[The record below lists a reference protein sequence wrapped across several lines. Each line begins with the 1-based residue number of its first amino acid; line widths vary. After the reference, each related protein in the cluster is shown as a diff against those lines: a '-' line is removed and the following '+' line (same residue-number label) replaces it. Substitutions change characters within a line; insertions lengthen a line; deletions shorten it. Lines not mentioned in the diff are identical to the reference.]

1 MTAFFLLTDSFF
13 IVGSFPCCYLHT
25 RAHVMATFLLNSL
38 SATTTTTRGVHF
50 ASGGSRRR
58 RVVSRSSSSQ
68 NSSSKSSTFFTERD
82 DFDGSSTTI
91 TSRDDEQKQ
100 QRRQFLPPK
109 EVLQSIY
116 VPESLAEIRAYV
128 RWEEFGKPEETTAEW
143 QASEYKN
150 AILDLKLD
158 LLSGMTLNDIRRRY
172 GVEPVDGD
180 DDELPMFTMDEEL
193 EKRMKLAEAMTRVEK
208 VGKMSLVEE
217 DSASPVRYGDAMVD
231 SSSSSVVDEF
241 IKPLP
246 TSPLSSSVID
256 HVVSAEEMTEE
267 EREMMEEEATVVDRA
282 ALSIEYEAEDEEE
295 EERAVLT
302 EGEEDFLQEL
312 QASTTFD
319 ADDFLPMTEEEKKK
333 KSEEEKKNFVLAEDE
348 EEKVEEE
355 KKRQK
360 AIASELV
367 LNLKVEVDKY
377 KQSAESLKTQML
389 EATEKAEKASSEF
402 DSMKEQR
409 NRLARELSE
418 LELETAAKDD
428 EIKELNEFLVSSEKD
443 FEQSKMEEL
452 QSLRESLEQMKEEK
466 KAAEVLARAYK
477 QDFVQERELN
487 AKFREEKNQMMEE
500 KTKSE
505 RELRAAANESEM
517 KLSAAMRENAE
528 LKKIW
533 DSDRKVIEILTK
545 KLDEM
550 SEKPGLGAAI
560 VNTYSTVKTVIP
572 KYSSVIANT
581 TMNTTKGVVSKTTDI
596 SGKFFSAVKT
606 KLEKIK
612 EDELALMDE
621 EEDDDEFEDSDV
633 RTGIFL

>member
-1 MTAFFLLTDSFF
+1 M
-13 IVGSFPCCYLHT
+13 
-25 RAHVMATFLLNSL
+25 
-38 SATTTTTRGVHF
+38 
-50 ASGGSRRR
+50 
-58 RVVSRSSSSQ
+58 
-68 NSSSKSSTFFTERD
+68 
-82 DFDGSSTTI
+82 
-91 TSRDDEQKQ
+91 
-100 QRRQFLPPK
+100 
-109 EVLQSIY
+109 
-116 VPESLAEIRAYV
+116 

-150 AILDLKLD
+150 AVLDLKLD

-193 EKRMKLAEAMTRVEK
+193 EKRMKLAEAMTRVEN

-246 TSPLSSSVID
+246 TSPLSSSSSVID

-302 EGEEDFLQEL
+302 EAEEDFLQEL

-333 KSEEEKKNFVLAEDE
+333 KSEEEEKNLGVLAEDE

-517 KLSAAMRENAE
+517 KLSVAMRENAE

-572 KYSSVIANT
+572 KYSSVIAST

-612 EDELALMDE
+612 GDELALMDE

>member
-1 MTAFFLLTDSFF
+1 
-13 IVGSFPCCYLHT
+13 
-25 RAHVMATFLLNSL
+25 MASPILNSL
-38 SATTTTTRGVHF
+38 PATISISISTTRRGVHF
-50 ASGGSRRR
+50 AKSGGSRRR
-58 RVVSRSSSSQ
+58 RVALQ
-68 NSSSKSSTFFTERD
+68 NSSSKSSTFFTEHND
-82 DFDGSSTTI
+82 DGSSTTI
-91 TSRDDEQKQ
+91 TSRDDERQQQQQ
-100 QRRQFLPPK
+100 QRTFLPPK

-150 AILDLKLD
+150 AVLDLKLD

-302 EGEEDFLQEL
+302 EAEEDFLQEL

-319 ADDFLPMTEEEKKK
+319 ADDFLPMTEEKKK
-333 KSEEEKKNFVLAEDE
+333 KSEEEEKNLGVLAEDE
-348 EEKVEEE
+348 EEKVQEE

-487 AKFREEKNQMMEE
+487 AKLREEKNQMMEE

-572 KYSSVIANT
+572 KYSSVIAST

>member
-1 MTAFFLLTDSFF
+1 M
-13 IVGSFPCCYLHT
+13 
-25 RAHVMATFLLNSL
+25 
-38 SATTTTTRGVHF
+38 
-50 ASGGSRRR
+50 
-58 RVVSRSSSSQ
+58 
-68 NSSSKSSTFFTERD
+68 
-82 DFDGSSTTI
+82 
-91 TSRDDEQKQ
+91 
-100 QRRQFLPPK
+100 
-109 EVLQSIY
+109 
-116 VPESLAEIRAYV
+116 

-231 SSSSSVVDEF
+231 SSSSSSVVDEF

-302 EGEEDFLQEL
+302 EAEEDFLQEL

-333 KSEEEKKNFVLAEDE
+333 KSEEEEKNLVVLAEDE

-418 LELETAAKDD
+418 LELETDAKDD

-487 AKFREEKNQMMEE
+487 AKLREEKNQMMEE

-505 RELRAAANESEM
+505 RELRAAANKSEM

>member
-1 MTAFFLLTDSFF
+1 M
-13 IVGSFPCCYLHT
+13 
-25 RAHVMATFLLNSL
+25 
-38 SATTTTTRGVHF
+38 
-50 ASGGSRRR
+50 
-58 RVVSRSSSSQ
+58 
-68 NSSSKSSTFFTERD
+68 
-82 DFDGSSTTI
+82 
-91 TSRDDEQKQ
+91 
-100 QRRQFLPPK
+100 
-109 EVLQSIY
+109 
-116 VPESLAEIRAYV
+116 

-150 AILDLKLD
+150 AVLDLKLD

-267 EREMMEEEATVVDRA
+267 EREMLEEEATVVDRA
-282 ALSIEYEAEDEEE
+282 ALSIKYEAEDEEE

-302 EGEEDFLQEL
+302 EAEEDFLQEL

-333 KSEEEKKNFVLAEDE
+333 SEEE

-572 KYSSVIANT
+572 KYSSVIAST

>member
-1 MTAFFLLTDSFF
+1 ML
-13 IVGSFPCCYLHT
+13 
-25 RAHVMATFLLNSL
+25 
-38 SATTTTTRGVHF
+38 
-50 ASGGSRRR
+50 
-58 RVVSRSSSSQ
+58 Q
-68 NSSSKSSTFFTERD
+68 NSSSKSSTFFTERNDD
-82 DFDGSSTTI
+82 DFGSSTTI
-91 TSRDDEQKQ
+91 TSRDDERQQ
-100 QRRQFLPPK
+100 QRTFLPPK

-150 AILDLKLD
+150 AVLDLKLD

-282 ALSIEYEAEDEEE
+282 ALSIKYEAEDEEE

-302 EGEEDFLQEL
+302 EAEEDFLQEL

-333 KSEEEKKNFVLAEDE
+333 SEEEEKNLGVLAEDE

-572 KYSSVIANT
+572 KYSSVIAST

>member
-1 MTAFFLLTDSFF
+1 
-13 IVGSFPCCYLHT
+13 
-25 RAHVMATFLLNSL
+25 MASLLLNSL
-38 SATTTTTRGVHF
+38 PATTTTTRGAARF
-50 ASGGSRRR
+50 AAKSGGSRRG
-58 RVVSRSSSSQ
+58 RVVSRSSSSSQ
-68 NSSSKSSTFFTERD
+68 NSSSKSSTFFTEHIND

-91 TSRDDEQKQ
+91 TSRDDERRQQQQQQ

-150 AILDLKLD
+150 AVLDLKLD

-302 EGEEDFLQEL
+302 EAEEDFLQEL

-319 ADDFLPMTEEEKKK
+319 ADDFLPMTEEKKK
-333 KSEEEKKNFVLAEDE
+333 KSEEEEKNLGVLAEDE

-572 KYSSVIANT
+572 KYSSVIAST

>member
-1 MTAFFLLTDSFF
+1 ML
-13 IVGSFPCCYLHT
+13 
-25 RAHVMATFLLNSL
+25 
-38 SATTTTTRGVHF
+38 
-50 ASGGSRRR
+50 
-58 RVVSRSSSSQ
+58 Q
-68 NSSSKSSTFFTERD
+68 NSSSKSSTFFTERNDD
-82 DFDGSSTTI
+82 DFGSSTTI
-91 TSRDDEQKQ
+91 TSRDDERQQ
-100 QRRQFLPPK
+100 QRTFLPPK

-150 AILDLKLD
+150 AVLDLKLD

-246 TSPLSSSVID
+246 TSPLSSSSSVID

-302 EGEEDFLQEL
+302 EAEEDFLQEL

-333 KSEEEKKNFVLAEDE
+333 KSEEEEKNLGVLAEDE
-348 EEKVEEE
+348 EEKVQEE

-487 AKFREEKNQMMEE
+487 AKLREEKNQMMEE

-572 KYSSVIANT
+572 KYSSVIAST

>member
-1 MTAFFLLTDSFF
+1 
-13 IVGSFPCCYLHT
+13 
-25 RAHVMATFLLNSL
+25 MATLLLNSL
-38 SATTTTTRGVHF
+38 SATTTRGVHF

-58 RVVSRSSSSQ
+58 RVVSRSSSS
-68 NSSSKSSTFFTERD
+68 NSSSKSSTFFTEHD
-82 DFDGSSTTI
+82 DDGSSTTI
-91 TSRDDEQKQ
+91 TSRDDERQKQ
-100 QRRQFLPPK
+100 QRAFLPPK

-150 AILDLKLD
+150 AVLDLKLD

-193 EKRMKLAEAMTRVEK
+193 EKRMKLAEAMTRVEN

-246 TSPLSSSVID
+246 TSPLSSSSSVID

-302 EGEEDFLQEL
+302 EAEEDFLQEL

-333 KSEEEKKNFVLAEDE
+333 KSEEEEKNLGVLAEDE

-517 KLSAAMRENAE
+517 KLSVAMRENAE

-572 KYSSVIANT
+572 KYSSVIAST

-612 EDELALMDE
+612 GDELALMDE

>member
-1 MTAFFLLTDSFF
+1 
-13 IVGSFPCCYLHT
+13 
-25 RAHVMATFLLNSL
+25 MASPILNSL
-38 SATTTTTRGVHF
+38 PATISISTTRRGVHF
-50 ASGGSRRR
+50 AKSGGSRRR
-58 RVVSRSSSSQ
+58 RVALQ
-68 NSSSKSSTFFTERD
+68 NSSSKSSTFFTEHND
-82 DFDGSSTTI
+82 DGSSTTI
-91 TSRDDEQKQ
+91 TSRDDELQQQQQ
-100 QRRQFLPPK
+100 QRTFLPPK

-150 AILDLKLD
+150 AVLDLKLD

-302 EGEEDFLQEL
+302 EAEEDFLQEL

-333 KSEEEKKNFVLAEDE
+333 KSEEEEKNLGVLAEDE
-348 EEKVEEE
+348 EEKVQEE

-428 EIKELNEFLVSSEKD
+428 EIKELNEFLMSSEKD

-487 AKFREEKNQMMEE
+487 AKLREEKNQMMEE

-572 KYSSVIANT
+572 KYSSVIAST

>member
-1 MTAFFLLTDSFF
+1 MPLQS
-13 IVGSFPCCYLHT
+13 I
-25 RAHVMATFLLNSL
+25 
-38 SATTTTTRGVHF
+38 ATTTTPAAGNRAV
-50 ASGGSRRR
+50 ASSKVASSRSRKGILLKKKN
-58 RVVSRSSSSQ
+58 VVVVLAHSSSS
-68 NSSSKSSTFFTERD
+68 SSSSSSSTFGTD
-82 DFDGSSTTI
+82 AI
-91 TSRDDEQKQ
+91 KQNVPMMQAQQ
-100 QRRQFLPPK
+100 QRTFLPPK

-128 RWEEFGKPEETTAEW
+128 RWEEFGKPEDTTAEW

-150 AILDLKLD
+150 AVLDLKLE

-172 GVEPVDGD
+172 GVEPVEGD

-217 DSASPVRYGDAMVD
+217 EDSAVRYGDAMADPLSNAAAV
-231 SSSSSVVDEF
+231 VVDEF

-246 TSPLSSSVID
+246 GTSSSID
-256 HVVSAEEMTEE
+256 VVSAEEMTEE

-282 ALSIEYEAEDEEE
+282 GMSIEHEVEKEEE
-295 EERAVLT
+295 EEEKAMLT
-302 EGEEDFLQEL
+302 EAEEDFMQEL

-319 ADDFLPMTEEEKKK
+319 ADDFLPMTKEKSKKNK
-333 KSEEEKKNFVLAEDE
+333 KSEEEKVLE
-348 EEKVEEE
+348 EE
-355 KKRQK
+355 KRQK

-367 LNLKVEVDKY
+367 LNLKVEVEKY
-377 KQSAESLKTQML
+377 KQSAESLKAQML
-389 EATEKAEKASSEF
+389 EATERAEKASSEF
-402 DSMKEQR
+402 ESMKEQR

-418 LELETAAKDD
+418 LELEAAAKDE
-428 EIKELNEFLVSSEKD
+428 EIKELNEFLVTSEKD
-443 FEQSKMEEL
+443 FEQSKVEEL

-477 QDFVQERELN
+477 QDFVQEKELN
-487 AKFREEKNQMMEE
+487 AKLREEKNQVMDE
-500 KTKSE
+500 KKMSE
-505 RELRAAANESEM
+505 RDMRTAANETEM

-528 LKKIW
+528 LKRIW

-572 KYSSVIANT
+572 KYSSVIAST
-581 TMNTTKGVVSKTTDI
+581 TVNTTKGVVSKTTDI

-606 KLEKIK
+606 KFEKIK
-612 EDELALMDE
+612 EEELALMDE
-621 EEDDDEFEDSDV
+621 EDDDDEFEDSDV

>member
-1 MTAFFLLTDSFF
+1 
-13 IVGSFPCCYLHT
+13 
-25 RAHVMATFLLNSL
+25 MASFLLNSL
-38 SATTTTTRGVHF
+38 PATTRGAPHF
-50 ASGGSRRR
+50 ATKSGGSRRG
-58 RVVSRSSSSQ
+58 RVVSRSSSSSQ
-68 NSSSKSSTFFTERD
+68 NSSSKSSTFFTEHIND

-91 TSRDDEQKQ
+91 TSRDDERRQQQQQQ

-150 AILDLKLD
+150 AVLDLKLD

-302 EGEEDFLQEL
+302 EAEEDFLQEL

-319 ADDFLPMTEEEKKK
+319 ADDFLPMTEEEKKR
-333 KSEEEKKNFVLAEDE
+333 KSEEEEKNLGVLAEDE

-572 KYSSVIANT
+572 KYSSVIAST

>member
-1 MTAFFLLTDSFF
+1 
-13 IVGSFPCCYLHT
+13 
-25 RAHVMATFLLNSL
+25 MATFLLNSL

-58 RVVSRSSSSQ
+58 RVVSRSSSQ

-82 DFDGSSTTI
+82 DDGSSTTI

-150 AILDLKLD
+150 AVLDLKLD

-302 EGEEDFLQEL
+302 EAEEDFLQEL

-333 KSEEEKKNFVLAEDE
+333 KSEEEEKNLVVLAEDE

-428 EIKELNEFLVSSEKD
+428 EIKELNEFFVSSEKD

-560 VNTYSTVKTVIP
+560 VNTYSTVKTVIA
-572 KYSSVIANT
+572 ST

>member
-1 MTAFFLLTDSFF
+1 VTAFFLLTDSFF

-82 DFDGSSTTI
+82 DDGSSTTI

-150 AILDLKLD
+150 AVLDLKLD

-302 EGEEDFLQEL
+302 EAEEDFLQEL

-333 KSEEEKKNFVLAEDE
+333 KSEEEEKNLGVLAEDE

-428 EIKELNEFLVSSEKD
+428 GIKELNEFFVSSEKD

-560 VNTYSTVKTVIP
+560 VNTYSTVKTVIA
-572 KYSSVIANT
+572 ST

>member
-1 MTAFFLLTDSFF
+1 MPLQS
-13 IVGSFPCCYLHT
+13 I
-25 RAHVMATFLLNSL
+25 
-38 SATTTTTRGVHF
+38 ATTTTPAGNR
-50 ASGGSRRR
+50 AIARCCSSSLSSRSRKGIFLKKKN
-58 RVVSRSSSSQ
+58 VVFVLAHSSSS
-68 NSSSKSSTFFTERD
+68 SSSSSTFGTD
-82 DFDGSSTTI
+82 AI
-91 TSRDDEQKQ
+91 KQNVPMMQAQQ
-100 QRRQFLPPK
+100 QRTFLPPK

-128 RWEEFGKPEETTAEW
+128 RWEEFGKPEDTTAEW

-150 AILDLKLD
+150 AVLDLKLE

-172 GVEPVDGD
+172 GVEPVEGD

-217 DSASPVRYGDAMVD
+217 EDSAVRYGDAMADPLSNAAAV
-231 SSSSSVVDEF
+231 VVDEF

-246 TSPLSSSVID
+246 GTSSSID
-256 HVVSAEEMTEE
+256 VVSAEEMTEE

-282 ALSIEYEAEDEEE
+282 GMSIEHEVEKEEE
-295 EERAVLT
+295 EEEKAMLT
-302 EGEEDFLQEL
+302 EAEEDFMQEL

-319 ADDFLPMTEEEKKK
+319 ADDFLPMTKEKSKKNK
-333 KSEEEKKNFVLAEDE
+333 KSEEEKVLE
-348 EEKVEEE
+348 EE
-355 KKRQK
+355 KRQK

-367 LNLKVEVDKY
+367 LNLKVEVEKY
-377 KQSAESLKTQML
+377 KQSAESLKAQML
-389 EATEKAEKASSEF
+389 EATERAEKASSEF
-402 DSMKEQR
+402 ESMKEQR

-418 LELETAAKDD
+418 LELEAAAKDE
-428 EIKELNEFLVSSEKD
+428 EIKELNEFLVTSEKD
-443 FEQSKMEEL
+443 FEQSKVEEL

-477 QDFVQERELN
+477 QDFVQEKELN
-487 AKFREEKNQMMEE
+487 AKLREEKNQVMDE
-500 KTKSE
+500 KKMSE
-505 RELRAAANESEM
+505 RDMRTAANETEM

-528 LKKIW
+528 LKRIW

-572 KYSSVIANT
+572 KYSSVIAST
-581 TMNTTKGVVSKTTDI
+581 TVNTTKGVVSKTTDI

-606 KLEKIK
+606 KFEKIK
-612 EDELALMDE
+612 EEELALMDE
-621 EEDDDEFEDSDV
+621 EDDDDEFEDSDV

>member
-1 MTAFFLLTDSFF
+1 
-13 IVGSFPCCYLHT
+13 
-25 RAHVMATFLLNSL
+25 
-38 SATTTTTRGVHF
+38 
-50 ASGGSRRR
+50 
-58 RVVSRSSSSQ
+58 
-68 NSSSKSSTFFTERD
+68 
-82 DFDGSSTTI
+82 
-91 TSRDDEQKQ
+91 
-100 QRRQFLPPK
+100 
-109 EVLQSIY
+109 
-116 VPESLAEIRAYV
+116 V

-150 AILDLKLD
+150 AVLDLKLD

-246 TSPLSSSVID
+246 TSPLSSSSSSSSVID
-256 HVVSAEEMTEE
+256 VVSAEEMTEE

-282 ALSIEYEAEDEEE
+282 ALSIEYEVEDEEE

-367 LNLKVEVDKY
+367 LKLKVEVDKY

-487 AKFREEKNQMMEE
+487 AKLREEKNQMMEE
-500 KTKSE
+500 KKKSE

-517 KLSAAMRENAE
+517 KFSTAMRENAE

-581 TMNTTKGVVSKTTDI
+581 TMNTTKGLVSKTTDI

>member
-82 DFDGSSTTI
+82 DDGSSTTI

-150 AILDLKLD
+150 AVLDLKLD

-302 EGEEDFLQEL
+302 EAEEDFLQEL

-333 KSEEEKKNFVLAEDE
+333 KSEEEEKNLGVLAEEE

-355 KKRQK
+355 EKRQK

-428 EIKELNEFLVSSEKD
+428 GIKELNEFFVSSEKD

-560 VNTYSTVKTVIP
+560 VNTYSTVKTVIA
-572 KYSSVIANT
+572 ST

>member
-1 MTAFFLLTDSFF
+1 MASLTLFT
-13 IVGSFPCCYLHT
+13 L
-25 RAHVMATFLLNSL
+25 
-38 SATTTTTRGVHF
+38 ATTTTTRGVHF
-50 ASGGSRRR
+50 ASGSRRRR
-58 RVVSRSSSSQ
+58 RVVSRSSSS
-68 NSSSKSSTFFTERD
+68 NSSSKSSTFFTEHFND
-82 DFDGSSTTI
+82 DGSSTTR

-100 QRRQFLPPK
+100 QRTFLPPK

-150 AILDLKLD
+150 AVLDLKLD

-246 TSPLSSSVID
+246 TSPLSSSSSSSSVID
-256 HVVSAEEMTEE
+256 VVSAEEMTEE

-282 ALSIEYEAEDEEE
+282 ALSIEYEVEDEEE

-487 AKFREEKNQMMEE
+487 AKLREEKNQMMEE
-500 KTKSE
+500 KKKSE

-517 KLSAAMRENAE
+517 KFSAAMRENAE

-581 TMNTTKGVVSKTTDI
+581 TMNTTKGLVSKTTDI

>member
-1 MTAFFLLTDSFF
+1 
-13 IVGSFPCCYLHT
+13 
-25 RAHVMATFLLNSL
+25 MASVLLNSL
-38 SATTTTTRGVHF
+38 PATTTRRGVHF
-50 ASGGSRRR
+50 AKSGGSRRR
-58 RVVSRSSSSQ
+58 RVVSRSSSQ

-91 TSRDDEQKQ
+91 TSRDDERQQ

-231 SSSSSVVDEF
+231 SSSSSSVVDEF

-302 EGEEDFLQEL
+302 EAEEDFLQEL

-333 KSEEEKKNFVLAEDE
+333 KSEEEEKNLVVLAEDE

-418 LELETAAKDD
+418 LELETDAKDD

-487 AKFREEKNQMMEE
+487 AKLREEKNQMMEE

-505 RELRAAANESEM
+505 RELRAAANKSEM

>member
-1 MTAFFLLTDSFF
+1 
-13 IVGSFPCCYLHT
+13 
-25 RAHVMATFLLNSL
+25 MASFLLNSL
-38 SATTTTTRGVHF
+38 PATTTTRGAHF
-50 ASGGSRRR
+50 AKSGGSRRR

-68 NSSSKSSTFFTERD
+68 NSSSKSSTFFTEHND

-91 TSRDDEQKQ
+91 TSRDDERQQQQQ

-150 AILDLKLD
+150 AVLDLKLD

-302 EGEEDFLQEL
+302 EAEEDFLQEL

-319 ADDFLPMTEEEKKK
+319 ADDFLPMTEEKKK
-333 KSEEEKKNFVLAEDE
+333 KSEEEEKNLGVLAEDE

-572 KYSSVIANT
+572 KYSSVIAST

>member
-1 MTAFFLLTDSFF
+1 
-13 IVGSFPCCYLHT
+13 
-25 RAHVMATFLLNSL
+25 MATFLLNSL

-82 DFDGSSTTI
+82 DDGSSTTI

-150 AILDLKLD
+150 AVLDLKLD
-158 LLSGMTLNDIRRRY
+158 ILSGMTLNDIRRRY

-295 EERAVLT
+295 EERAELT
-302 EGEEDFLQEL
+302 EAEEDFLQEL

-333 KSEEEKKNFVLAEDE
+333 KSEEEEKNLGVLAEDE

-428 EIKELNEFLVSSEKD
+428 EIKELNEFFVSSEKD

-560 VNTYSTVKTVIP
+560 VNTYSTVKTVIA
-572 KYSSVIANT
+572 ST

>member
-1 MTAFFLLTDSFF
+1 
-13 IVGSFPCCYLHT
+13 
-25 RAHVMATFLLNSL
+25 MASPILNSL
-38 SATTTTTRGVHF
+38 PATISISISTTRRGVHF
-50 ASGGSRRR
+50 AKSGGSRRR
-58 RVVSRSSSSQ
+58 RVALQ
-68 NSSSKSSTFFTERD
+68 NSSSKSSTFFTEHND
-82 DFDGSSTTI
+82 DGSSTTI
-91 TSRDDEQKQ
+91 TSRDDERQQQQQQ
-100 QRRQFLPPK
+100 QRTFLPPK

-150 AILDLKLD
+150 AVLDLKLD

-246 TSPLSSSVID
+246 TSPLSASSSSVID

-302 EGEEDFLQEL
+302 EAEEDFLQEL

-333 KSEEEKKNFVLAEDE
+333 KSEEEEKNLGVLAEDE
-348 EEKVEEE
+348 EEKVQEE

-377 KQSAESLKTQML
+377 KQSAESLKTQVL

-487 AKFREEKNQMMEE
+487 AKLREEKNQMMEE

-572 KYSSVIANT
+572 KYSSVIAST

>member
-1 MTAFFLLTDSFF
+1 
-13 IVGSFPCCYLHT
+13 
-25 RAHVMATFLLNSL
+25 MASPILNSL
-38 SATTTTTRGVHF
+38 PATISISTTRRGVHF
-50 ASGGSRRR
+50 AKSGGSRRR
-58 RVVSRSSSSQ
+58 RVALQ
-68 NSSSKSSTFFTERD
+68 NSSSKSSTFFTEHND
-82 DFDGSSTTI
+82 DGSSTTI
-91 TSRDDEQKQ
+91 TSRDDERQQQQQ
-100 QRRQFLPPK
+100 QRTFLPPK

-150 AILDLKLD
+150 AVLDLKLD

-246 TSPLSSSVID
+246 TSPLSSSSSSVID

-282 ALSIEYEAEDEEE
+282 ALSIKYEAEDEEE

-302 EGEEDFLQEL
+302 EAEEDFLQEL

-319 ADDFLPMTEEEKKK
+319 ADDFLPMTEEEKKR
-333 KSEEEKKNFVLAEDE
+333 KSEEEEKNLGVLAEDE

-572 KYSSVIANT
+572 KYSSVIAST

>member
-1 MTAFFLLTDSFF
+1 ML
-13 IVGSFPCCYLHT
+13 
-25 RAHVMATFLLNSL
+25 
-38 SATTTTTRGVHF
+38 
-50 ASGGSRRR
+50 
-58 RVVSRSSSSQ
+58 Q
-68 NSSSKSSTFFTERD
+68 NSSSKSSTFFTERNDD
-82 DFDGSSTTI
+82 DFGSSTTI
-91 TSRDDEQKQ
+91 TSRDDERQQ
-100 QRRQFLPPK
+100 QRTFLPPK

-116 VPESLAEIRAYV
+116 VPESLAQLRAYL
-128 RWEEFGKPEETTAEW
+128 RWAEFGKPEETTAEW

-150 AILDLKLD
+150 AVLDLKLD

-302 EGEEDFLQEL
+302 EAEEDFLQEL

-333 KSEEEKKNFVLAEDE
+333 KSEEEEKNLGVLAEDE

-572 KYSSVIANT
+572 KYSSVIAST

>member
-1 MTAFFLLTDSFF
+1 
-13 IVGSFPCCYLHT
+13 
-25 RAHVMATFLLNSL
+25 MASPILNSL
-38 SATTTTTRGVHF
+38 PATISISISTTRRGVHF
-50 ASGGSRRR
+50 AKSGGSRRR
-58 RVVSRSSSSQ
+58 RVALQ
-68 NSSSKSSTFFTERD
+68 NSSSKSSTFFTEHND
-82 DFDGSSTTI
+82 DGSSTTI
-91 TSRDDEQKQ
+91 TSRDDERQQQQQ
-100 QRRQFLPPK
+100 QRTFLPPK

-150 AILDLKLD
+150 AVLDLKLD

-246 TSPLSSSVID
+246 TSPLSSSSSSVID

-302 EGEEDFLQEL
+302 EAEEDFLQEL

-333 KSEEEKKNFVLAEDE
+333 KSEEEEKNLGVLAEDE
-348 EEKVEEE
+348 EEKVQEE

-377 KQSAESLKTQML
+377 KQSAESLKTQVL

-487 AKFREEKNQMMEE
+487 AKLREEKNQMMEE

-572 KYSSVIANT
+572 KYSSVIAST

>member
-1 MTAFFLLTDSFF
+1 
-13 IVGSFPCCYLHT
+13 
-25 RAHVMATFLLNSL
+25 MATFLLNSL

-82 DFDGSSTTI
+82 DDGSSTTI

-150 AILDLKLD
+150 AVLDLKLD

-302 EGEEDFLQEL
+302 EAEEDFLQEL

-333 KSEEEKKNFVLAEDE
+333 KSEEEEKNLGVLAEDE

-428 EIKELNEFLVSSEKD
+428 EIKELNEFFVSSEKD

-560 VNTYSTVKTVIP
+560 VNTYSTVKTVIA
-572 KYSSVIANT
+572 ST

>member
-1 MTAFFLLTDSFF
+1 MPLQS
-13 IVGSFPCCYLHT
+13 I
-25 RAHVMATFLLNSL
+25 
-38 SATTTTTRGVHF
+38 ATTTTPAGNRAV
-50 ASGGSRRR
+50 ASSKVASSRSRKGILLKKKN
-58 RVVSRSSSSQ
+58 VVVVLAHSSSS
-68 NSSSKSSTFFTERD
+68 SSSSSSSTFGTD
-82 DFDGSSTTI
+82 AI
-91 TSRDDEQKQ
+91 KQNVPMMQAQQ
-100 QRRQFLPPK
+100 QRTFLPPK

-128 RWEEFGKPEETTAEW
+128 RWEEFGKPEDTTAEW

-150 AILDLKLD
+150 AVLDLKLE

-172 GVEPVDGD
+172 GVEPVEGD

-217 DSASPVRYGDAMVD
+217 EDSAVRYGDAMADPLSNAAAV
-231 SSSSSVVDEF
+231 VVDEF

-246 TSPLSSSVID
+246 GTSSSID
-256 HVVSAEEMTEE
+256 VVSAEEMTEE

-282 ALSIEYEAEDEEE
+282 GMSIEHEVEKEEE
-295 EERAVLT
+295 EEEKAMLT
-302 EGEEDFLQEL
+302 EAEEDFMQES

-319 ADDFLPMTEEEKKK
+319 ADDFLPMTKEKSKKNK
-333 KSEEEKKNFVLAEDE
+333 KSEEEKVLE
-348 EEKVEEE
+348 EE
-355 KKRQK
+355 KRQK

-367 LNLKVEVDKY
+367 LNLKVEVEKY
-377 KQSAESLKTQML
+377 KQSAESLKAQML
-389 EATEKAEKASSEF
+389 EATERAEKASSEF
-402 DSMKEQR
+402 ESMKEQR

-418 LELETAAKDD
+418 LELEAAAKDE
-428 EIKELNEFLVSSEKD
+428 EIKELNEFLVTSEKD
-443 FEQSKMEEL
+443 FEQSKVEEL

-477 QDFVQERELN
+477 QDFVQEKELN
-487 AKFREEKNQMMEE
+487 AKLREEKNQVMDE
-500 KTKSE
+500 KKMSE
-505 RELRAAANESEM
+505 RDMRTAANETEM

-528 LKKIW
+528 LKRIW

-572 KYSSVIANT
+572 KYSSVIAST
-581 TMNTTKGVVSKTTDI
+581 TVNTTKGVVSKTTDI

-606 KLEKIK
+606 KFEKIK
-612 EDELALMDE
+612 EEELALMDE
-621 EEDDDEFEDSDV
+621 EDDDDEFEDSDV

>member
-82 DFDGSSTTI
+82 DDGSSTTI

-150 AILDLKLD
+150 AVLDLKLD

-302 EGEEDFLQEL
+302 EAEEDFLQEL

-333 KSEEEKKNFVLAEDE
+333 KSEEEEKNLGVLAEDE

-428 EIKELNEFLVSSEKD
+428 EIKELNEFFVSSEKD

-560 VNTYSTVKTVIP
+560 VNTYSTVKTVIA
-572 KYSSVIANT
+572 ST

>member
-1 MTAFFLLTDSFF
+1 MQA
-13 IVGSFPCCYLHT
+13 
-25 RAHVMATFLLNSL
+25 
-38 SATTTTTRGVHF
+38 
-50 ASGGSRRR
+50 
-58 RVVSRSSSSQ
+58 Q
-68 NSSSKSSTFFTERD
+68 
-82 DFDGSSTTI
+82 
-91 TSRDDEQKQ
+91 Q
-100 QRRQFLPPK
+100 QRTFLPPK

-128 RWEEFGKPEETTAEW
+128 RWEEFGKPEDTTAEW

-150 AILDLKLD
+150 AVLDLKLE

-172 GVEPVDGD
+172 GVEPVEGD

-217 DSASPVRYGDAMVD
+217 EDSAVRYGDAMADPLSNAAGV
-231 SSSSSVVDEF
+231 VVDEF

-246 TSPLSSSVID
+246 GTSSSID
-256 HVVSAEEMTEE
+256 VVSAEEMTEE

-282 ALSIEYEAEDEEE
+282 GVSIEHEVEKEEE
-295 EERAVLT
+295 EEEEEEKAMLT
-302 EGEEDFLQEL
+302 EAEEDFMQEL

-319 ADDFLPMTEEEKKK
+319 ADDFLPMTKEKSKKNK
-333 KSEEEKKNFVLAEDE
+333 KSEEEKVLE
-348 EEKVEEE
+348 EEEEE
-355 KKRQK
+355 KRQK

-367 LNLKVEVDKY
+367 LNLKVEVEKY
-377 KQSAESLKTQML
+377 KQSAESLKAQML
-389 EATEKAEKASSEF
+389 EATERAEKASSEF
-402 DSMKEQR
+402 ESMKEQR

-418 LELETAAKDD
+418 LELEASAKDE
-428 EIKELNEFLVSSEKD
+428 EIKELNEFLVTSEKD
-443 FEQSKMEEL
+443 FEQSKVEEL

-477 QDFVQERELN
+477 QDFVQEKELN
-487 AKFREEKNQMMEE
+487 AKLREEKNQVMDE
-500 KTKSE
+500 KKMSE
-505 RELRAAANESEM
+505 RDMRTAANETEM

-572 KYSSVIANT
+572 KYSSVIAST
-581 TMNTTKGVVSKTTDI
+581 TVNTTKGVVSKTTDI

-606 KLEKIK
+606 KFEKIK
-612 EDELALMDE
+612 EEELALMDE
-621 EEDDDEFEDSDV
+621 EDDDDEFEDSDV

>member
-1 MTAFFLLTDSFF
+1 
-13 IVGSFPCCYLHT
+13 
-25 RAHVMATFLLNSL
+25 
-38 SATTTTTRGVHF
+38 
-50 ASGGSRRR
+50 
-58 RVVSRSSSSQ
+58 
-68 NSSSKSSTFFTERD
+68 
-82 DFDGSSTTI
+82 
-91 TSRDDEQKQ
+91 
-100 QRRQFLPPK
+100 
-109 EVLQSIY
+109 
-116 VPESLAEIRAYV
+116 
-128 RWEEFGKPEETTAEW
+128 
-143 QASEYKN
+143 
-150 AILDLKLD
+150 
-158 LLSGMTLNDIRRRY
+158 
-172 GVEPVDGD
+172 
-180 DDELPMFTMDEEL
+180 
-193 EKRMKLAEAMTRVEK
+193 
-208 VGKMSLVEE
+208 
-217 DSASPVRYGDAMVD
+217 
-231 SSSSSVVDEF
+231 
-241 IKPLP
+241 
-246 TSPLSSSVID
+246 
-256 HVVSAEEMTEE
+256 
-267 EREMMEEEATVVDRA
+267 
-282 ALSIEYEAEDEEE
+282 
-295 EERAVLT
+295 
-302 EGEEDFLQEL
+302 
-312 QASTTFD
+312 
-319 ADDFLPMTEEEKKK
+319 MTEEEKKR
-333 KSEEEKKNFVLAEDE
+333 KSEEEEKNLGVLAEDE

-377 KQSAESLKTQML
+377 KQSAESLKKQML

-572 KYSSVIANT
+572 KYSSVIAST

>member
-82 DFDGSSTTI
+82 DDGSSTTI

-150 AILDLKLD
+150 AVLDLKLD

-302 EGEEDFLQEL
+302 EAEEDFLQEL

-333 KSEEEKKNFVLAEDE
+333 KSEEEEKNLGVLAEDE

-428 EIKELNEFLVSSEKD
+428 GIKELNEFFVSSEKD

-560 VNTYSTVKTVIP
+560 VNTYSTVKTVIA
-572 KYSSVIANT
+572 ST

>member
-1 MTAFFLLTDSFF
+1 
-13 IVGSFPCCYLHT
+13 
-25 RAHVMATFLLNSL
+25 MASLLLNSL
-38 SATTTTTRGVHF
+38 PATTTTRGAHF
-50 ASGGSRRR
+50 AKSGGSRRR

-68 NSSSKSSTFFTERD
+68 NSSSKSSTFFTEHND

-91 TSRDDEQKQ
+91 TSRDDERQQQQQ

-150 AILDLKLD
+150 AVLDLKLD

-246 TSPLSSSVID
+246 TSPLSSSSSSVID

-267 EREMMEEEATVVDRA
+267 EREMMEEEVTVVDRA

-302 EGEEDFLQEL
+302 EAEEDFLQEL

-333 KSEEEKKNFVLAEDE
+333 KSEEEEKNLGVLAEDE

-572 KYSSVIANT
+572 KYSSVIAST